1 MVGHTAA
8 RRLFLLER
16 GTGHKFRANTVYRVD
31 PVSGRMDL
39 DWSVTG
45 QCHFDENSP
54 SQALK
59 VAGNG
64 HLLLT
69 LRDRIEEFD
78 IDGNQIRVVEI
89 DNDLSS
95 KGFEFHMSLLLP
107 DSKYHHSNFHNL
119 LFADDRQAKKFSIT
133 QISKFAVGVSAIVT
147 PGTCRLQGQRVEC
160 YRQARWPALFQNGIL

>member
-8 RRLFLLER
+8 RRLFLLESGPR
-16 GTGHKFRANTVYRVD
+16 YQNTVYRID

-39 DWSVTG
+39 DWSVNG
-45 QCHFDENSP
+45 QCRVGP
-54 SQALK
+54 TSQALK
-59 VAGNG
+59 VAGND

-78 IDGNQIRVVEI
+78 TDGNRIRVVEI

-107 DSKYHHSNFHNL
+107 DSKYHHSNFHNYL

-133 QISKFAVGVSAIVT
+133 QISK
-147 PGTCRLQGQRVEC
+147 LQLEF
-160 YRQARWPALFQNGIL
+160 LLS